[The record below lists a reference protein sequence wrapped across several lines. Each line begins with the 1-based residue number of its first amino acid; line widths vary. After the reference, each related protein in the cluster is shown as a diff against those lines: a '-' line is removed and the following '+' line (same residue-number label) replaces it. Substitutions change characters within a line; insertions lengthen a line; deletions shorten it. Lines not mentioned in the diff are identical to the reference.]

1 MWSSLGEDGLLDGF
15 VGLCDDWVAWKWGCI
30 SRTRVL
36 QAPWE
41 VRTPSV
47 SQVPVGQLV
56 LVPGVLG
63 GMCRL
68 CLWDHGQLSEGKV
81 VCLQH
86 SLRDSFVTLF
96 VGAFRAGRQAGQ
108 KTLVGREVA

>member
-1 MWSSLGEDGLLDGF
+1 M
-15 VGLCDDWVAWKWGCI
+15 GLCDDWVAWKWGCI

-41 VRTPSV
+41 VRTPGV